1 MRAKWRKIIWAIL
14 AIQLLLVHL
23 MIFQSRYLSYF
34 MDRVIW
40 HFGLSGLAFINW
52 NKLAI
57 GMWLGSGCVV
67 MFFYYLHYL
76 RFRRACIRQIAPV
89 SDAWILAGMQ
99 RAIEETELQKRYQGH
114 FLYYNNVIREPFVIG
129 FREPILLLPKQEYDK
144 QVLPF
149 IFLHECNHIRHKD
162 TLYKLFMLFMQ
173 SLMWF
178 QPLMYLLK
186 AVSFMD
192 IEVACDEAVVEGKD
206 MEARKAYGMALLDS
220 LQRGRS
226 AGQMYSAYFYHGT
239 YLMRARIKAVMNE
252 KKRWDY
258 FAIAGIL
265 ILLTELLYS
274 GYRIGHRWYN
284 AYQVQL
290 KEQTA
295 MIYDGYEI
303 PESFT
308 ESAADSMLALTPV
321 AEDAYYDVFWAE
333 DEYESLEYGE
343 LPYAAEGP
351 WQIRLKDADRFQ
363 DAVKPLLVRY
373 LYYYID
379 QQWASKW
386 DAETEASYATLH
398 VISYRWLAGSKDNAV
413 FAVICKQ
420 YVGNE
425 EDLLAFPE
433 PLAERAQFVCEQGS
447 YYAYFD
453 WAVQVRMVQDYV
465 FELEGVA
472 DTGEILAAYQ
482 RMYPLTDFTDIPE
495 PDLVYLVDREEIAR
509 AVNDVAAATGNTAA
523 ATGDTADSAD
533 MESAGQ
539 TAQTGEPW
547 KTVSD
552 KDADILRVSGADG
565 VLMDVPVSLSE
576 ILDRGD
582 EMDGKLTT
590 LQEGSYQVD
599 ENKIIFAYGGSSRNP
614 FSVVFYE
621 EESGS
626 FKKSVVTNDY
636 FGGRK
641 IFIDFPENSQE
652 GFLIVTGERTMWQES
667 TILFHTA
674 DGGKSW
680 RAIGTAGPDLYTEGH
695 SLTIAAGFISN
706 EVGFLTIRD
715 SETPNIWRTAD
726 GGVTWDK
733 QTLPYVQNH
742 HGMAYTPIEK
752 DGVLTLYVGMEDYSE
767 YEGTKAKYEST
778 DAGATWKYCGLV
790 LRK

>member
-14 AIQLLLVHL
+14 AVQLFLVHL
-23 MIFQSRYLSYF
+23 MIFQNRYLSYF
-34 MDRVIW
+34 MDRVVW
-40 HFGLSGLAFINW
+40 HLGLYRLSYINW
-52 NKLAI
+52 NKLAV

-67 MFFYYLHYL
+67 MFFHYLHYL

-89 SDAWILAGMQ
+89 SEPWILDSM
-99 RAIEETELQKRYQGH
+99 RKAIEETELYKKNQGH
-114 FLYYNNVIREPFVIG
+114 FLYYNNDIREPFVIG
-129 FREPILLLPKQEYDK
+129 FRKPILLLPKQEYER

-206 MEARKAYGMALLDS
+206 IEARKAYGMALLDS
-220 LQRGRS
+220 LQKSRS
-226 AGQMYSAYFYHGT
+226 SGQMYSAYFYHGT

-258 FAIAGIL
+258 LAIAGIL
-265 ILLTELLYS
+265 ILFAEVLYS
-274 GYRIGHRWYN
+274 GYRIGHSWYDS
-284 AYQVQL
+284 YQARQ
-290 KEQTA
+290 KELTA
-295 MIYDGYEI
+295 LIYDGYDI

-308 ESAADSMLALTPV
+308 QAAADSMLALTPV

-333 DEYESLEYGE
+333 DEYESLEYSE

-379 QQWASKW
+379 QRWATEW
-386 DAETEASYATLH
+386 DAENEASYATLKG
-398 VISYRWLAGSKDNAV
+398 IYYRWLAGSKDDAV

-420 YVGNE
+420 FVGNE

-433 PLAERAQFVCEQGS
+433 PLADKAQFVCEQGS

-453 WAVQVRMVQDYV
+453 WTVQVRMVQDYV

-482 RMYPLTDFTDIPE
+482 VLYPRADFTDIPE
-495 PDLVYLVDREEIAR
+495 LDLIYLVDREEIKK
-509 AVNDVAAATGNTAA
+509 AVNDTASAANDVADN
-523 ATGDTADSAD
+523 AD

-539 TAQTGEPW
+539 TEWAGEPW
-547 KTVSD
+547 HIERDTN
-552 KDADILRVSGADG
+552 ADMLRVSGADG
-565 VLMDVPVSLSE
+565 VLKDIPVPLSE

-582 EMDGKLTT
+582 EMDGKLTN
-590 LQEGSYQVD
+590 LQKGSYQVD
-599 ENKIIFAYGGSSRNP
+599 ENKIIFAYGGSGINP

-626 FKKSVVTNDY
+626 FKKSVVTNDF

-641 IFIDFPENSQE
+641 IFINFPENSQE
-652 GFLIVTGERTMWQES
+652 GFLIVTGERVVWQE
-667 TILFHTA
+667 TAILFRTT

-680 RAIGTAGPDLYTEGH
+680 QEVGPTGPDVYTQTH
-695 SLTIAAGFISN
+695 FLTIAAGFISN
-706 EVGFLTIRD
+706 EVGFLTVRD
-715 SETPNIWRTAD
+715 PDAPEIWRTAD
-726 GGVTWDK
+726 GGVTWEK
-733 QTLPYVQNH
+733 QTLPYVRQY
-742 HGMAYTPIEK
+742 HGMAYMPIEK

-778 DAGATWKYCGLV
+778 DDGATWKYCGIV
-790 LRK
+790 LRQ

>member
-14 AIQLLLVHL
+14 AVQLLLMHL
-23 MIFQSRYLSYF
+23 MIFQSWYLNNFIY
-34 MDRVIW
+34 RAVR
-40 HFGLSGLAFINW
+40 HFGLSGLTSVVNW
-52 NKLAI
+52 NKPI
-57 GMWLGSGCVV
+57 ICMWLGSGCVV
-67 MFFYYLHYL
+67 MFFYCLHYL
-76 RFRRACIRQIAPV
+76 RFRKACIRQIALV
-89 SDAWILAGMQ
+89 SEPWILTSMQ
-99 RAIEETELQKRYQGH
+99 MAIEETELQKRYQGH
-114 FLYYNNVIREPFVIG
+114 FLYYNTVIREPFVIG
-129 FREPILLLPKQEYDK
+129 FREPILLLPKQEYDQ

-186 AVSFMD
+186 VVSFMD
-192 IEVACDEAVVEGKD
+192 IEMACDEAVVEGRD

-220 LQRGRS
+220 LQKGRS

-274 GYRIGHRWYN
+274 GYRIGHRWYD
-284 AYQVQL
+284 AYQVQME
-290 KEQTA
+290 KQTA
-295 MIYDGYEI
+295 IIYDGYEI

-308 ESAADSMLALTPV
+308 QTAADNMLAINPV

-333 DEYESLEYGE
+333 DEYESLEYSE

-379 QQWASKW
+379 QKWATEW
-386 DAETEASYATLH
+386 DAENGASYAGLEA
-398 VISYRWLAGSKDNAV
+398 VSYRWIAGSKDNAV

-420 YVGNE
+420 FVGNE
-425 EDLLAFPE
+425 EELLAFPE
-433 PLAERAQFVCEQGS
+433 PLADKAQFVYEQGS

-453 WAVQVRMVQDYV
+453 WAVHVRMVQDYV
-465 FELEGVA
+465 FELEEVV
-472 DTGEILAAYQ
+472 DTGEMLAAYQ
-482 RMYPLTDFTDIPE
+482 RMYPLADFTDIPE
-495 PDLVYLVDREEIAR
+495 LDLVYLVDREEIKR
-509 AVNDVAAATGNTAA
+509 AFN
-523 ATGDTADSAD
+523 DTADSAD

-539 TAQTGEPW
+539 TGKTVQTAQTGEPW
-547 KTVSD
+547 QTALD
-552 KDADILRVSGADG
+552 KGADILRVSGADG
-565 VLMDVPVSLSE
+565 IMMEIPVPLTE

-590 LQEGSYQVD
+590 LQKGSYQVD
-599 ENKIIFAYGGSSRNP
+599 ENKIIFAYGGSGINP

-641 IFIDFPENSQE
+641 IFVDFPENSQE
-652 GFLIVTGERTMWQES
+652 GFLIATGERTMWQEA

-680 RAIGTAGPDLYTEGH
+680 QEVGTAGPDLYTEGH
-695 SLTIAAGFISN
+695 SLTVAAGFINN

-733 QTLPYVQNH
+733 QTLPYVQKY
-742 HGMAYTPIEK
+742 HGMAYMPIEK

-767 YEGTKAKYEST
+767 YGGTKAKYEST
-778 DAGATWKYCGLV
+778 DDGATWKYCGLV
-790 LRK
+790 LRQ